1 MIPIRI
7 VETEREDFDEPV
19 VELWMENE
27 FVGMVFWDGSSTI
40 VQIYPAADG
49 DVHDLEMRDLFRA
62 LEMAERIVDP
72 LAFDQVEGLV
82 QVGDA
87 RAQAKREEEESD
99 WSEED
104 PATVELLSEF
114 DPLAAFRS
122 EDGEGFFPRD
132 VALRFVHRCGEL
144 RLAVVEME
152 GFDLVGGRAEGPPGS
167 RTRRRTAA
175 GHVARRVPVR
185 TPTRRHSTTSTDG
198 HGASRWWLRS
208 SSSSKTARPSSPK
221 SAYPGFA
228 TSYLASP
235 ARGMAWG

>member
-19 VELWMENE
+19 VELWMDNE

-40 VQIYPAADG
+40 VQIYPAGDE

-82 QVGDA
+82 QLGGG
-87 RAQAKREEEESD
+87 RAQTKREEPEDD

-104 PATVELLSEF
+104 PSTVELLSEF

-122 EDGEGFFPRD
+122 EDGEGFFPKD
-132 VALRFVHRCGEL
+132 VAERFVRRCEEL

-152 GFDLVGGRAEGPPGS
+152 GFDLITGELKARPGLELVVQPQPVMSADEFRSHANATALDHLVGW
-167 RTRRRTAA
+167 
-175 GHVARRVPVR
+175 PVR
-185 TPTRRHSTTSTDG
+185 DSFVVAFVVQQQDG
-198 HGASRWWLRS
+198 ETIVA
-208 SSSSKTARPSSPK
+208 
-221 SAYPGFA
+221 
-228 TSYLASP
+228 
-235 ARGMAWG
+235 

>member
-27 FVGMVFWDGSSTI
+27 FVGMVFWDGAATV
-40 VQIYPAADG
+40 VQIYPAADD
-49 DVHDLEMRDLFRA
+49 DVHDLEVRELFRV

-72 LAFDQVEGLV
+72 MAFDQVEGLV
-82 QVGDA
+82 QVGGV
-87 RAQAKREEEESD
+87 RAQAKREETADD

-104 PATVELLSEF
+104 PATVELLLEF

-132 VALRFVHRCGEL
+132 VALRFVRRCQDL

-152 GFDLVGGRAEGPPGS
+152 GFDLV
-167 RTRRRTAA
+167 A
-175 GHVARRVPVR
+175 GE
-185 TPTRRHSTTSTDG
+185 
-198 HGASRWWLRS
+198 L
-208 SSSSKTARPSSPK
+208 KARPGLELVVGPQPVM
-221 SAYPGFA
+221 SASEFQAHANA
-228 TSYLASP
+228 TALDHLDGWPRRDSLVVAFVVQQLDGETIV
-235 ARGMAWG
+235 A

>member
-19 VELWMENE
+19 VELWMDKE

-40 VQIYPAADG
+40 VQIYPAGDE

-82 QVGDA
+82 QLGGG
-87 RAQAKREEEESD
+87 RAQAKREEPEDD

-104 PATVELLSEF
+104 PSTVELLSEF

-122 EDGEGFFPRD
+122 EDGEGFFPKD
-132 VALRFVHRCGEL
+132 VAERFVRRCLRIDPQDLAEPARQVESVTFGVAAGAAVTEADVQHLIGAERQLAAVVVAVGLVDGEDLAVRILVERAGTGVEGEL
-144 RLAVVEME
+144 GHHGVAVE
-152 GFDLVGGRAEGPPGS
+152 VGEVDIG
-167 RTRRRTAA
+167 
-175 GHVARRVPVR
+175 
-185 TPTRRHSTTSTDG
+185 
-198 HGASRWWLRS
+198 
-208 SSSSKTARPSSPK
+208 
-221 SAYPGFA
+221 
-228 TSYLASP
+228 
-235 ARGMAWG
+235 